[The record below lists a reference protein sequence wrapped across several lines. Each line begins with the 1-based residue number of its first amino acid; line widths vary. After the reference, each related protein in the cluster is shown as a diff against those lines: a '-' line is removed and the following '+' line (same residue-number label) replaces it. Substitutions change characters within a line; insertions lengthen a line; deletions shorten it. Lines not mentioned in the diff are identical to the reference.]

1 MPANTSPLGEQEI
14 QQFRRLGYLV
24 VPGFITDEQARRVE
38 ADVDRYA
45 VEQPKFDGRNVAQ
58 YDALCELIVHP
69 QTLAIVDQLTG
80 EHGFTFHHLHA
91 ALHPPGMPGIGWHHD
106 YEQVPQTNRAHTQV
120 HVLHYLNGLDGSIGD
135 FVLLPKSHRAVM
147 RRDAFFYFGTESL
160 PGEVVLDS
168 LPRGSTLFCHS
179 ALVHARR
186 SKPGGGERSR
196 YFIDIAFM
204 ELFGDVAGAQWPSY
218 GREGWQDMLARLDA
232 KLHQADRPQ
241 LFDASRFFDIA
252 DANARLAG
260 LQGSMALLLP
270 EPDPALRPVSG
281 RIPIV

>member
-1 MPANTSPLGEQEI
+1 MPLTEQELA
-14 QQFRRLGYLV
+14 QFARLGYLV
-24 VPGFITDEQARRVE
+24 KPGFIDDALAQRVQE
-38 ADVDRYA
+38 DVDRYA

-58 YDALCELIVHP
+58 YDTLAGLVVHAE
-69 QTLAIVDQLTG
+69 TLAIVHQLTG
-80 EHGFTFHHLHA
+80 GHGFTFHHLHA

-147 RRDAFFYFGTESL
+147 RRDAFFYFGTDAL
-160 PGEVVLDS
+160 PGEVVIDG

-179 ALVHARR
+179 ALLHARR
-186 SKPGGGERSR
+186 PKPGGGERSR

-204 ELFGDVAGAQWPSY
+204 EHGVQWPSY
-218 GREGWQDMLARLDA
+218 GREGWQGMLASLDA
-232 KLHQADRPQ
+232 KLHQPAHPR
-241 LFDASRFFDIA
+241 LFDAGVFFDIA
-252 DANARLAG
+252 DANARIAG
-260 LQGSMALLLP
+260 VQGSMALLLP
-270 EPDPALRPVSG
+270 EADPSQRPVSG

>member
-1 MPANTSPLGEQEI
+1 MPLNAQELD
-14 QQFRRLGYLV
+14 QFKRFGYLIK
-24 VPGFITDEQARRVE
+24 PAFINDERARRVE

-45 VEQPKFDGRNVAQ
+45 DEQPKFDGRNVWQ
-58 YDALCELIVHP
+58 YDALSDLIVDP
-69 QTLAIVDQLTG
+69 DTLAIVDQLTG
-80 EHGFTFHHLHA
+80 NHGFTFHHLHA

-135 FVLLPKSHRAVM
+135 FLVLPKSHRAVM
-147 RRDAFFYFGTESL
+147 RRDAFFYFGTNAL
-160 PGEVVLDS
+160 PGEVVVDDI
-168 LPRGSTLFCHS
+168 PRGSTLFCHS
-179 ALVHARR
+179 ALLHARR
-186 SKPGGGERSR
+186 PKPGGGDRSR

-204 ELFGDVAGAQWPSY
+204 EHGVQWPSY
-218 GREGWQDMLARLDA
+218 GREGWQTMLAQLDA

-241 LFDASRFFDIA
+241 LFDASVFFDIA

-260 LQGSMALLLP
+260 IEGSMAMLLP
-270 EPDPALRPVSG
+270 EVDPVQRPVSG